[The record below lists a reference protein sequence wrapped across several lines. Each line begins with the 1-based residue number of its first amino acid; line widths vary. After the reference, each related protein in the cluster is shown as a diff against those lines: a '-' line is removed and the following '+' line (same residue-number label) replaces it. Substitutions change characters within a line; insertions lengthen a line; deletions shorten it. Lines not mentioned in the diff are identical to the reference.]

1 MRVTIFIVYGGIH
14 VVVHLDGKIER
25 RKSSPYPEWPPGAS
39 LGRLAQA
46 GGVEK
51 LQKVQKSQKSQT
63 TLFEKKSG
71 KVFSGKS
78 FSQIFFEKIISF
90 ENNTLSIPFCERLAR
105 RAGPG
110 RPGAV
115 LAPLPTG
122 IGPGPAQDFRDFF
135 GPGNH
140 PSLIW
145 DISQDPRISRFLRL
159 TY

>member
-63 TLFEKKSG
+63 TFFEKKSG
-71 KVFSGKS
+71 KS
-78 FSQIFFEKIISF
+78 FFRKIFFSNLF
-90 ENNTLSIPFCERLAR
+90 
-105 RAGPG
+105 
-110 RPGAV
+110 
-115 LAPLPTG
+115 
-122 IGPGPAQDFRDFF
+122 
-135 GPGNH
+135 
-140 PSLIW
+140 
-145 DISQDPRISRFLRL
+145 
-159 TY
+159 